1 MLSSESRWYFQ
12 LFGGFEARWGA
23 LRINRFRT
31 AKTASLLGYLITHP
45 PHRFAREALAELF
58 WGDMEPERARNNLSV
73 ALHALRHALE
83 IPGAPQLVEAD
94 SRWIGLKS
102 DSYLADALEFE
113 QAIQLARATSDPAQQ
128 YERLAFAAHLYQG
141 DFLPGIYDAWVV
153 RKASELQA
161 ECLNALEQLARFDAE
176 RGNIEAE
183 RAWLTQAVG
192 INPLDSD
199 LSAHLIELHLQARQ
213 YESAAQLSGAWLEQY
228 RRLTGEPPPPRIVAL
243 HQEAQRRHTSR
254 PQRSLSPSE
263 TRPDKPT
270 LSPQLHSDASAPNSS
285 NLAPLSPLSARRE
298 GGTLAAHAHF
308 SPSSFT
314 ERGLGGEVEM
324 VLLPALPPLPRT
336 RFVGREGETAHLM
349 ELLTDAAVPC
359 VVIVGLGG
367 MGKTRLALEVAHR
380 IAASQQTRVHW
391 ISLTAINRPEQIIPV
406 VTQTLGLA
414 MTSNPTDALRRYSAQ
429 HRPLIFLDNFEHLLP
444 EGALI
449 VAALLR
455 AVPEMRLCVT
465 SRFPLHIESETL
477 FPLASLPCPDTPD
490 CPALALFVDRA
501 RQVSHDFRLTEQ
513 NRPLI
518 LELCRQLGSIPLAL
532 DLAAARLNTLSPK
545 QLLERVHDRLHW
557 LKTRRDDIEAR
568 HRAMLS
574 VLEATVAAVPQDARR
589 MFAQLSLLPDVWDV
603 ELAQATVGMP
613 PERFAEALETLLEAS
628 LIERVSDEPARY
640 RMLEIVREYAQSLL
654 SDARR
659 RAAENRL
666 CAWVLRTALHR
677 AEEAYTP
684 RLTEWLR
691 FWDSCRA
698 PLLLT
703 LDLLEREGRLHEA
716 IRLLRAV
723 ERCLYLRPLHDDALK
738 RLQHWLNAGKLS
750 SRDEADARLLQARLL
765 FEASEGR
772 QAMPVVRELAQL
784 EGRDKRRGWALYWI
798 VQIAFTMR
806 DLPTALRYWKQLR
819 RFYPCP
825 EQPQL
830 HCAIHYLWGYLEPV
844 EDIVAW
850 REEGVHFAQQSGD
863 PILLGSALVA
873 LIELLVFHGEYDRAL
888 RYTNEAHRLYTQ
900 MDGPLYLIGVLH
912 SQIYC
917 LLQQGELTQAQ
928 QTLNACSEME
938 SRLGLPKHTTHW
950 LQASL
955 WRWEGQ
961 LAQAQQLAL
970 SQVAELEMQQIWHQ
984 GAMMW
989 ELAALCA
996 AEMGNLE
1003 EALRYAAEA
1012 ARLRERE
1019 DDLPRKLFT
1028 RTHYAYLRARAGNP
1042 DALKELEECLQFWR
1056 TLHWRPW
1063 QATTLLYLAETYAQY
1078 RETAHARAA
1087 LEEAVQLNQSM
1098 GRTLALKK
1106 CQILKNLLSI

>member
-1 MLSSESRWYFQ
+1 MLSPESRWYFQ
-12 LFGGFEARWGA
+12 LFGGFEARWGS

-31 AKTASLLGYLITHP
+31 AKTASLLGYLVAHP

-58 WGDMEPERARNNLSV
+58 WGDMESERARNNLSV

-83 IPGAPQLVEAD
+83 IPGAPQIVEAD
-94 SRWIGLKS
+94 SKWIGLKP
-102 DSYLADALEFE
+102 DSYLADVLEFE
-113 QAIQLARATSDPAQQ
+113 QAIQLARASSDPAQQ

-153 RKASELQA
+153 EKASELQA

-183 RAWLTQAVG
+183 RGWLTQAVG

-199 LSAHLIELHLQARQ
+199 LSARLIELHLQARQ

-228 RRLTGEPPPPRIVAL
+228 QRLSGEPPPPRIVTL
-243 HQEAQRRHTSR
+243 YQEAQRGRTSR
-254 PQRSLSPSE
+254 PRRSLSLSE
-263 TRPDKPT
+263 TRPDKPA
-270 LSPQLHSDASAPNSS
+270 LSPQFNSDASAPN
-285 NLAPLSPLSARRE
+285 LPYLTPLPPLSARRE
-298 GGTLAAHAHF
+298 GGAPAAHAHI
-308 SPSSFT
+308 SPSPFT
-314 ERGLGGEVEM
+314 ERGLGDEVEM
-324 VLLPALPPLPRT
+324 GLLPALPRT
-336 RFVGREGETAHLM
+336 RFVGRDGETAHLM

-380 IAASQQTRVHW
+380 IAASQQMRVHW
-391 ISLTAINRPEQIIPV
+391 ISLTAISRPEQIIPV
-406 VTQTLGLA
+406 VKQALGLA

-449 VAALLR
+449 VAELLR
-455 AVPEMRLCVT
+455 AVPEMRLCIT
-465 SRFPLHIESETL
+465 SRFPLRIESEML
-477 FPLASLPCPDTPD
+477 FPLAPLPCPDAPD
-490 CPALALFVDRA
+490 CPALALFVDRV
-501 RQVSHDFRLTEQ
+501 RQVSYDFRLTEQ

-532 DLAAARLNTLSPK
+532 ELAAARLNTLSPK

-574 VLEATVAAVPQDARR
+574 VLEATAAVLPLETRR
-589 MFAQLSLLPDVWDV
+589 IFAQLSLLPDVWDA

-613 PERFAEALETLLEAS
+613 PERFAEALEPLLEAS
-628 LIERVSDEPARY
+628 LIERVSEEPARY

-666 CAWVLRTALHR
+666 CAWMLRTALHR

-684 RLTEWLR
+684 RLTEWLL
-691 FWDSCRA
+691 FWDSCRT

-703 LDLLEREGRLHEA
+703 LDLLERDGRLHEA
-716 IRLLRAV
+716 ICLLRAV
-723 ERCLYLRPLHDDALK
+723 ERYLYLRPLHDDALNH
-738 RLQHWLNAGKLS
+738 LQRWLNTGKLS
-750 SRDEADARLLQARLL
+750 SRDETDARLLQARLL

-772 QAMPVVRELAQL
+772 QAMPIVMELAQL
-784 EGRDKRRGWALYWI
+784 ERRNKRRGWALYWI
-798 VQIAFTMR
+798 VQIAFTLR
-806 DLPTALRYWKQLR
+806 DMPTALRYWKQLR
-819 RFYPCP
+819 RLYPCP

-844 EDIVAW
+844 KDIVAW

-873 LIELLVFHGEYDRAL
+873 LIELLVFYGEYDRAL
-888 RYTNEAHRLYTQ
+888 RYTNEAYRLYTQ
-900 MDGPLYLIGVLH
+900 MDEPLYLIGVLH

-917 LLQQGELTQAQ
+917 LLQQGELAQAQ
-928 QTLNACSEME
+928 QTLNASSEME

-950 LQASL
+950 FQASL

-961 LAQAQQLAL
+961 LAQAQQFAL
-970 SQVAELEMQQIWHQ
+970 SQVAELEMQQLWHQ

-1012 ARLRERE
+1012 VRLRERE
-1019 DDLPRKLFT
+1019 DDLPRKQFT

-1042 DALKELEECLQFWR
+1042 DALKELEECLLFWR

-1078 RETAHARAA
+1078 GETAHARVA
-1087 LEEAVQLNQSM
+1087 LEEAIQLNQSM
-1098 GRTLALKK
+1098 GRALALKK
-1106 CQILKNLLSI
+1106 CQILKNLLPI

>member
-1 MLSSESRWYFQ
+1 
-12 LFGGFEARWGA
+12 
-23 LRINRFRT
+23 
-31 AKTASLLGYLITHP
+31 
-45 PHRFAREALAELF
+45 
-58 WGDMEPERARNNLSV
+58 
-73 ALHALRHALE
+73 
-83 IPGAPQLVEAD
+83 
-94 SRWIGLKS
+94 
-102 DSYLADALEFE
+102 
-113 QAIQLARATSDPAQQ
+113 
-128 YERLAFAAHLYQG
+128 
-141 DFLPGIYDAWVV
+141 
-153 RKASELQA
+153 
-161 ECLNALEQLARFDAE
+161 
-176 RGNIEAE
+176 
-183 RAWLTQAVG
+183 
-192 INPLDSD
+192 
-199 LSAHLIELHLQARQ
+199 
-213 YESAAQLSGAWLEQY
+213 
-228 RRLTGEPPPPRIVAL
+228 
-243 HQEAQRRHTSR
+243 
-254 PQRSLSPSE
+254 
-263 TRPDKPT
+263 
-270 LSPQLHSDASAPNSS
+270 
-285 NLAPLSPLSARRE
+285 
-298 GGTLAAHAHF
+298 
-308 SPSSFT
+308 
-314 ERGLGGEVEM
+314 
-324 VLLPALPPLPRT
+324 
-336 RFVGREGETAHLM
+336 
-349 ELLTDAAVPC
+349 
-359 VVIVGLGG
+359 

-380 IAASQQTRVHW
+380 IAASQQMRVHW
-391 ISLTAINRPEQIIPV
+391 VYLTAITRPEQIVPAIV
-406 VTQTLGLA
+406 QTLGLA

-429 HRPLIFLDNFEHLLP
+429 HHPLIFLDNFEHLLP

-449 VAALLR
+449 VAELLR
-455 AVPEMRLCVT
+455 TVPEMRLCVT
-465 SRFPLHIESETL
+465 SRFPLRIESETL
-477 FPLASLPCPDTPD
+477 FPLAPLPCPDAPE

-501 RQVSHDFRLTEQ
+501 RQVSYDFRLTEQ

-532 DLAAARLNTLSPK
+532 ELAAARLNTLSPK

-557 LKTRRDDIEAR
+557 LKTRRDDTEAR

-574 VLEATVAAVPQDARR
+574 VLEATAAVLPPETRR
-589 MFAQLSLLPDVWDV
+589 IFAQLSLLPDVWDA
-603 ELAQATVGMP
+603 ELAQATVGMS
-613 PERFAEALETLLEAS
+613 PERFAKALETLLEAS
-628 LIERVSDEPARY
+628 LIERVSEEPARY
-640 RMLEIVREYAQSLL
+640 RVLEIVREYAQSLL

-666 CAWVLRTALHR
+666 CAWMLRTALQR

-684 RLTEWLR
+684 RLSEWLR

-703 LDLLEREGRLHEA
+703 LDLLERDGRLHEA

-723 ERCLYLRPLHDDALK
+723 ERYLYLRPLHEDALN
-738 RLQHWLNAGKLS
+738 RLQRWLNAGKLS
-750 SRDEADARLLQARLL
+750 SRDAVDARLLQARLL

-772 QAMPVVRELAQL
+772 QAMSVVMELAQL
-784 EGRDKRRGWALYWI
+784 ERRDKRRGWALYWS

-806 DLPTALRYWKQLR
+806 DMPTALRYWKQLR

-850 REEGVHFAQQSGD
+850 REECVRFAQQSGD

-888 RYTNEAHRLYTQ
+888 RYTNEAYRLYTQ
-900 MDGPLYLIGVLH
+900 MDEPLYLIGVLH

-917 LLQQGELTQAQ
+917 LLQQGELAQAQ

-938 SRLGLPKHTTHW
+938 SRLGLPKQTTHW
-950 LQASL
+950 FQASL
-955 WRWEGQ
+955 WRWDGQ
-961 LAQAQQLAL
+961 LAQAQLLAL
-970 SQVAELEMQQIWHQ
+970 SQVAELEMQQLWHQ

-1019 DDLPRKLFT
+1019 DDLPRKQFT

-1056 TLHWRPW
+1056 TLDWRPW

-1078 RETAHARAA
+1078 GETARARAA
-1087 LEEAVQLNQSM
+1087 LEETIQLNQSM
-1098 GRTLALKK
+1098 GRALALKK
-1106 CQILKNLLSI
+1106 CQILKNLLPI